1 MISKFSQAINSVWPR
16 LQGMYAALFVSSA
29 SVIFT
34 SAVATALVMGVR
46 HAGLLQAQELYAYDQ
61 FIQWRGDEGSDPRL
75 LIVAITEDDIQQQK
89 KWPLPDAVLA
99 QALAKL
105 EQQQPRVIGLDLY
118 RDLPFAPGT
127 TELNKRLKESD
138 RIIAVCKVS
147 DTSGNSGIAP
157 PAGVPDSRVGFS
169 DLLIDSGGTLRRTLL
184 FLNPP
189 AVNRLSGQKP
199 HLCQDTSAGLYSF
212 SLRLALNYLKS
223 EKIQPTLTSSEELKL
238 GSKVFKRL
246 ESNSGSY
253 QNVNAAGYQIL
264 LNYRSPRRIA
274 PQVSLTELLTD
285 KVDPNLIKNR
295 IVIIGAMSDGVKD
308 FFYTPYSSGQDK
320 DQEMSGVMIHAQ
332 AVSQILSA
340 VLDNRPLFW
349 YWSNWGEAVWI
360 GVWSVFGGTL
370 AWKIRHPLRF
380 GLGSGVALGGLL
392 VVCFGFFSVGAWIPL
407 VPSALTFMTAA
418 GSVVILD
425 RFNKAGYTKAIYD
438 RLKNPFKVNV
448 EIDQSK
454 RERQVAKITQ
464 SEYFQDLQ
472 KKGRELRT
480 KKTQVS
486 PDSTSEASND
496 IREPKKSRPTSGT
509 LDKEYLQQMQNK
521 VKESKKRGSKSDE

>member
-46 HAGLLQAQELYAYDQ
+46 QAGLLQTQELWAFDQ
-61 FIQWRGDEGSDPRL
+61 FIQWRGDEGPDPRL

-89 KWPLPDAVLA
+89 KWPLPDGILA
-99 QALAKL
+99 RALGKI
-105 EQQQPRVIGLDLY
+105 EQQKPRAIGLDLY

-127 TELNKRLKESD
+127 TELTKQLQESD

-157 PAGVPDSRVGFS
+157 PPGVAESRVGFA
-169 DLLIDSGGTLRRTLL
+169 DLLIDSGGTLRRSLL

-189 AVNRLSGQKP
+189 AVDKPSGQKP
-199 HLCQDTSAGLYSF
+199 HLCQDSSADLYSF
-212 SLRLALNYLKS
+212 SLQLALNYLKV
-223 EKIQPTLTSSEELKL
+223 EKIQPTLTPSKELKL
-238 GSKVFKRL
+238 GSTVFRRL

-253 QNVNAAGYQIL
+253 QNVNAAGYQVL
-264 LNYRSPRRIA
+264 LNYRSPRRVA
-274 PQVSLTELLTD
+274 QQVTLTEVLTD

-295 IVIIGAMSDGVKD
+295 VVLIGAISDSIKD
-308 FFYTPYSSGQDK
+308 FFYTPYSGGEDK
-320 DQEMSGVMIHAQ
+320 DQEMPGVVIHAQ

-340 VLDNRPLFW
+340 VLDGRPLFW
-349 YWSNWGEAVWI
+349 YWSNWGETVWI
-360 GVWSVFGGTL
+360 GVWSLLGGTL
-370 AWKIRHPLRF
+370 AWKIRHPVRF
-380 GLGSGVALGGLL
+380 GLGSGIALGGLL
-392 VVCFGFFSVGAWIPL
+392 VVCFGFFSQGAWIPL
-407 VPSALTFMTAA
+407 VPSALTFMTTA

-472 KKGRELRT
+472 KKGKELRN
-480 KKTQVS
+480 KKTQVP
-486 PDSTSEASND
+486 PDSSSEASTD
-496 IREPKKSRPTSGT
+496 VRETKKNGSAPGT
-509 LDKEYLQQMQNK
+509 LDKEYFQQMQNQ
-521 VKESKKRGSKSDE
+521 VKELKKRGSKNDE